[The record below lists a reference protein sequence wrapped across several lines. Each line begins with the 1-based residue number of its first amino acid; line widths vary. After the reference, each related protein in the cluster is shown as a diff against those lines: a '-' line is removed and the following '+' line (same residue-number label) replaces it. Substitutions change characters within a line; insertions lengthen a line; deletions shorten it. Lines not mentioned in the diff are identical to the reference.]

1 MLELYLLKSNKMKDI
16 SIYFQSIST
25 EDKFEKEML
34 GNFIQANKNG
44 ELPEIKKKG
53 IALFYVPEYRNDKNN
68 SDQDFINDFRSQ
80 LYKLHQGCNWNHD
93 QSDLGTSIPGIELA
107 DTFHAISTVCQ

>member
-44 ELPEIKKKG
+44 EFPEIKKKG

-68 SDQDFINDFRSQ
+68 SDQEFINDFRSQ
-80 LYKLHQGCNWNHD
+80 LYKLHQGFNWKIGRA
-93 QSDLGTSIPGIELA
+93 SCRER
-107 DTFHAISTVCQ
+107 V